1 MFIIQSENDA
11 VTRIFELMRKNKLTA
26 KQVAEAVGISANNFT
41 EWKKGRS
48 KPGIAA
54 LQKIAQYFCVTV
66 EYLTGSES
74 TENAIDIEIKA
85 ELNQLADNQ
94 KAEILNYIR
103 YVKQK

>member
-1 MFIIQSENDA
+1 ME
-11 VTRIFELMRKNKLTA
+11 
-26 KQVAEAVGISANNFT
+26 
-41 EWKKGRS
+41 KGRS

-54 LQKIAQYFCVTV
+54 LQKIAQYFGVTV

>member
-11 VTRIFELMRKNKLTA
+11 VARIFELMKQRNLTA

-41 EWKKGRS
+41 EWRKGRS
-48 KPGIAA
+48 KPGIAT
-54 LQKIAQYFCVTV
+54 LQKLAQYFNVPI
-66 EYLTGSES
+66 EYLTGSENA
-74 TENAIDIEIKA
+74 ENAIDLEIKA
-85 ELNQLADNQ
+85 ELNQLAEPQ